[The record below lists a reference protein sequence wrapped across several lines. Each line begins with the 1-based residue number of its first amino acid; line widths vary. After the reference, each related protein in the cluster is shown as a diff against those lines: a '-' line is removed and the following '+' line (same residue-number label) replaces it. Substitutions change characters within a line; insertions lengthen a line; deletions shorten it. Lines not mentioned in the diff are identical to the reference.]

1 MELETRNLKH
11 ETRFLPLISVIV
23 PVYNA
28 ENTLRQCVES
38 ILSQEYKHL
47 ELILIDD
54 GSKDGSPAI
63 CDEYAVK
70 DKRVKVFHK
79 GNGGVSSARNLGLDY
94 AQGEWITFVDSDDYI
109 DSNYFVDIETYGQYD
124 LIIKNY
130 KWIRGT
136 KITVDHRIDSYT
148 AITENSCIRDFL
160 NKYLTTMFFR
170 GNVAKIYKRNCI
182 AGNRFNEKMK
192 VGEDANFV
200 LNCLLIINTIFVSH
214 ESCYCVR
221 LSQDTPAKKYGAT
234 TVYAVDSLSYIFE
247 SFSLL
252 REKWKVNK
260 GLFYSYLI
268 YFKSISRNDWKHKP
282 SKWYRNKD
290 IKKMYSYLWPDL
302 ALKDKRKYLLIR
314 YISIFW

>member
-1 MELETRNLKH
+1 MNEVNNNCSPT
-11 ETRFLPLISVIV
+11 ISVIV

-28 ENTLRQCVES
+28 ENTLHQCVDS
-38 ILSQEYKHL
+38 ILNQEYKFL
-47 ELILIDD
+47 ELILVDD
-54 GSKDGSPAI
+54 GSKDGSPTI

-79 GNGGVSSARNLGLDY
+79 ENGGVSSARNLGLNH
-94 AQGEWITFVDSDDYI
+94 AHGEWITFVDSDDFL
-109 DSNYFVDIETYGQYD
+109 DSDYFVNIETYGQYD
-124 LIIKNY
+124 LIINNY

-148 AITENSCIRDFL
+148 AITKDSCIRDFL

-170 GNVAKIYKRNCI
+170 GNVAKIYKKDCI
-182 AGNRFNEKMK
+182 AGKRFNEKMK

-200 LNCLLIINTIFVSH
+200 LNCLLNINSIFVSH

-221 LSQDTPAKKYGAT
+221 LSEDTPANKYGAT
-234 TVYAVDSLSYIFE
+234 TAYATDSLNYLFE
-247 SFSLL
+247 SFCIL
-252 REKWKVNK
+252 REKWGVHK
-260 GLFYSYLI
+260 GLFNSYLI

-302 ALKDKRKYLLIR
+302 ELKDKRKYLLIR
-314 YISIFW
+314 FISLFW